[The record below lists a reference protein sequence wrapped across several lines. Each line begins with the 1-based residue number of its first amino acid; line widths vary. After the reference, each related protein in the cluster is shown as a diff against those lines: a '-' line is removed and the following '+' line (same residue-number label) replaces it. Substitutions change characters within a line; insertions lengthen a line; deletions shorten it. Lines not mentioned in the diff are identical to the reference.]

1 MRPTWLTP
9 AEHAASIGGPKALYT
24 TMHSLGPVMS
34 NTPTQPKPPPNLDC
48 DLAAHER
55 RAQLIA
61 QLHKQAIATAG
72 DLAVQRKAST
82 TGPLEDRRRR
92 KAEWLCMSA
101 FLLALGSIVV
111 VGCILIKVVPWR

>member
-9 AEHAASIGGPKALYT
+9 AEHPASIGGVKALHT
-24 TMHSLGPVMS
+24 TLHPLGPFMS
-34 NTPTQPKPPPNLDC
+34 NTPTQRKPPSNLDR
-48 DLAAHER
+48 DPAAHER
-55 RAQLIA
+55 RARLIA
-61 QLHKQAIATAG
+61 KLHKQAIATAG

-101 FLLALGSIVV
+101 FLLALGSIVAA
-111 VGCILIKVVPWR
+111 GGILIRIVPWR

>member
-9 AEHAASIGGPKALYT
+9 AEHPASIGGLKALYT

-34 NTPTQPKPPPNLDC
+34 NTPTQRTPPNLDR

-55 RAQLIA
+55 RARLIA

-101 FLLALGSIVV
+101 FLLALGSIVAA
-111 VGCILIKVVPWR
+111 GGILIRIVPWR